1 MPGIDVNQL
10 WTPARAIPSPQADQK
25 APVTNVRGGRYGEQ
39 YVLSLVPTKHLLA
52 DEGSYFIATTVTP
65 GTGQGYN
72 IQAAFSDTTP
82 LLYIQ
87 NNDSKAN
94 PFGKRMYLDYI
105 KLICTVVPAT
115 ATGVRFAIKTD
126 PQLRTLSTNNTL
138 GLTPTSPNSDVAT
151 QSVCSV
157 NAQNSATASVLTAS
171 SGAAR
176 VVAYASMGGIPVVGE
191 ELVLLCGSA
200 DPGAYNGLT
209 AAEAVCPG
217 RRVSCIP
224 PIILGPNSALTLYGW
239 FPGNATT
246 GLSFELEM
254 GWWER

>member
-39 YVLSLVPTKHLLA
+39 YVLPLVPTKHMLA
-52 DEGSYFIATTVTP
+52 DEGTYFIATNVTP
-65 GTGQGYN
+65 GTAQPYN

-94 PFGKRMYLDYI
+94 PFARRMYLDYI
-105 KLICTVVPAT
+105 KLICSVAPASS
-115 ATGVRFAIKTD
+115 TGARFALKTD

-138 GLTPTSPNSDVAT
+138 AITPTSPNSDVAT
-151 QSVCSV
+151 QSVCSI
-157 NAQNSATASVLTAS
+157 NAQNNGAASVLTAS
-171 SGAAR
+171 SGSAR
-176 VVAYASMGGIPVVGE
+176 LVANASTGGIPIVGD
-191 ELVLLCGSA
+191 ELVLVCGPA
-200 DPGAYNGLT
+200 DPGPYPGLT
-209 AAEAVCPG
+209 AAQAVCPG
-217 RRVSCIP
+217 RKVSCLP
-224 PIILGPNSALTLYGW
+224 PIILGPNSALTLFAW
-239 FPGNATT
+239 FPSNAAT
-246 GLSFELEM
+246 GLSYEFEM

>member
-39 YVLSLVPTKHLLA
+39 YVLSLIASKHLLA
-52 DEGSYFIATTVTP
+52 DEGSYFIATNVTP
-65 GTGQGYN
+65 GTAQAYN

-94 PFGKRMYLDYI
+94 PFAKRMYLDYI
-105 KLICTVVPAT
+105 KLICTVVPAS
-115 ATGVRFAIKTD
+115 ATGARFAVKTD
-126 PQLRTLSTNNTL
+126 PQLRTISTNNTL
-138 GLTPTSPNSDVAT
+138 AITPTSPNSDVAT

-157 NAQNSATASVLTAS
+157 NAQNSGTASVLTAS

-176 VVAYASMGGIPVVGE
+176 LVANASMGGIPVVGD
-191 ELVLLCGSA
+191 ELVLVCGPA
-200 DPGAYNGLT
+200 DPGPYPGLT
-209 AAEAVCPG
+209 AAQATCAG
-217 RRVSCIP
+217 RKVSCLP
-224 PIILGPNSALTLYGW
+224 PIILGPNSALTLCAW
-239 FPGNATT
+239 FPGNAAT
-246 GLSFELEM
+246 GLSYEFEM

>member
-39 YVLSLVPTKHLLA
+39 FVLPLTVTKHVLA
-52 DEGSYFIATTVTP
+52 DEGSYFIATNVTP
-65 GTGQGYN
+65 GTAQAYN

-105 KLICTVVPAT
+105 KLICTTAPAS
-115 ATGVRFAIKTD
+115 ATGARFAIKTD

-138 GLTPTSPNSDVAT
+138 AITPTSPNSDVAM
-151 QSVCSV
+151 QSVCSI
-157 NAQNSATASVLTAS
+157 NAQNNSSASVLTAS
-171 SGAAR
+171 SGSAR
-176 VVAYASMGGIPVVGE
+176 VVANGSMGGLPIVGDE
-191 ELVLLCGSA
+191 FVLVCGAA
-200 DPGAYNGLT
+200 DPGAYPGLT
-209 AAEAVCPG
+209 AAQAVCPG
-217 RRVSCIP
+217 RKVTGIP
-224 PIILGPNSALTLYGW
+224 PVILGPNSALTVYAW
-239 FPGNATT
+239 FPGNAAT
-246 GLSFELEM
+246 GLSFEFEM